1 MSNVVNFD
9 AYAQR
14 QFNKI
19 FEVRTCLEC
28 GSRCRLDHA
37 DPFEESMNMYQCTD
51 KDCGAFFRRYDFE
64 RAK

>member
-1 MSNVVNFD
+1 MSNVIQFD

-28 GSRCRLDHA
+28 GSRCKLDHA
-37 DPFEESMNMYQCTD
+37 DPFEDAMSMYQCTE
-51 KDCGAFFRRYDFE
+51 CGAFFRRYDFE